1 MSITSRLSRRHAL
14 TGFGLLTL
22 GTPALAH
29 LARASVPAVPRT
41 PNDSTLLDVF
51 VRMRSS
57 PDGATVRWI
66 YSGVLVGKLEGE
78 VAVPLTRIEGM
89 SRTRAIARSDGAW
102 DWHLDE
108 AGYYCD
114 LASGQVL
121 EQWLNPLTGHQ
132 VAPVHY
138 RSAQRL
144 IFRDDAVLPAA
155 EMPPGAKFR
164 GEITQLASIAG
175 ILALTEDLYVSIDT
189 RAATDT
195 QPARPRRLAASLAT
209 FTTTLAQLA
218 QPRDQWVDCQFTYT
232 TLNSFVGWLGMS
244 DMAGIQNMRLVGVKC
259 RVDDDAAVPTWLRE
273 RLTKEHPDLLNP
285 L

>member
-1 MSITSRLSRRHAL
+1 
-14 TGFGLLTL
+14 L
-22 GTPALAH
+22 GTPALNH
-29 LARASVPAVPRT
+29 LVRAGTPAMRRP
-41 PNDSTLLDVF
+41 PNDATLLDNF

-66 YSGVLVGKLEGE
+66 YSGVLVGKIEGE

-89 SRTRAIARSDGAW
+89 SRTRAIARNDGAW
-102 DWHLDE
+102 DWHLEE

-121 EQWLNPLTGHQ
+121 EQWLNPLTGRK

-144 IFRDDAVLPAA
+144 VFRDNAVLPAT
-155 EMPPGAKFR
+155 EMPGGAHFR

-175 ILALTEDLYVSIDT
+175 TLALTEDLYVSIDA
-189 RAATDT
+189 RAATAT
-195 QPARPRRLAASLAT
+195 QPARPRQLASSLAT
-209 FTTTLAQLA
+209 FTTTYAQLA
-218 QPRDQWVDCQFTYT
+218 QPRNQWVDCQFTYT
-232 TLNSFVGWLGMS
+232 TLNSFVGWL
-244 DMAGIQNMRLVGVKC
+244 DMRDTVGIQNMRLVGVKC
-259 RVDDDAAVPTWLRE
+259 RVDDDAAVPSWLRE